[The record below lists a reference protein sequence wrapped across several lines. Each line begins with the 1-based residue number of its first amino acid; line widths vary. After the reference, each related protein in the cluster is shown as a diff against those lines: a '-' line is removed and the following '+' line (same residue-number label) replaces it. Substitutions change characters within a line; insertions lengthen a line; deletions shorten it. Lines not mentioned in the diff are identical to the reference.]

1 MKAAVWACV
10 TRACVIWICA
20 AAPLLA
26 RPVTYILQPEASRVT
41 FAAPFGSGPITG
53 RFPIRSADVVLDFDQ
68 PSRSRIA
75 VRLSIAGAEAS
86 FPFAAEA
93 MKGATV
99 LDARSF
105 PEARFESTAVQGDI
119 TAAKVTGKL
128 TLRGVTRPVTLKA
141 EILRQRGTEAG
152 DLSRL
157 TVHLTGRL
165 KRSDFGATGWA
176 GTVGDA
182 VDLDILARIARAG
195 G

>member
-1 MKAAVWACV
+1 MKAASALVCA
-10 TRACVIWICA
+10 IWLGA
-20 AAPLLA
+20 ATLAEA
-26 RPVTYILQPEASRVT
+26 RPEAYVLQPETSRVS

-75 VRLSIAGAEAS
+75 VRLNIAGAEAS

-93 MKGATV
+93 MKGAAV
-99 LDARSF
+99 LDARAF

-141 EILRQRGTEAG
+141 EILRQRGTKEG

-176 GTVGDA
+176 DMVGDV

-195 G
+195 S

>member
-1 MKAAVWACV
+1 MKAAAIWAC
-10 TRACVIWICA
+10 AIWVCA

-26 RPVTYILQPEASRVT
+26 RPVSYVLQAEASRVT
-41 FAAPFGSGPITG
+41 FAAPFSGGPITG
-53 RFPIRSADVVLDFDQ
+53 QFPIRSADVVLDFDQ

-75 VRLSIAGAEAS
+75 VRLSIAGAEAN

-119 TAAKVTGKL
+119 AAAQVTGNL
-128 TLRGVTRPVTLKA
+128 TLRGVTRRVILKA
-141 EILRQRGTEAG
+141 EILRQRGTRAG

-165 KRSDFGATGWA
+165 KRSDFGATGFN
-176 GTVGDA
+176 TMVGDA

>member
-1 MKAAVWACV
+1 MKAASAWVCA
-10 TRACVIWICA
+10 IWLGLAPA
-20 AAPLLA
+20 AQA
-26 RPVTYILQPEASRVT
+26 RSEAYVLQPESSRVT
-41 FAAPFGSGPITG
+41 FSARSGGGPITG
-53 RFPIRSADVVLDFDQ
+53 RFPIRSADVVLDFEN
-68 PSRSRIA
+68 PARSRIS
-75 VRLSIAGAEAS
+75 VRLSIAGADAS

-99 LDARSF
+99 LDARDF

-119 TAAKVTGKL
+119 ASAKVTGNL

-141 EILRQRGTEAG
+141 EILRQRGTKAG

-165 KRSDFGATGWA
+165 KRSDFGATGF
-176 GTVGDA
+176 GDMVGDA

-195 G
+195 S

>member
-1 MKAAVWACV
+1 M
-10 TRACVIWICA
+10 
-20 AAPLLA
+20 
-26 RPVTYILQPEASRVT
+26 
-41 FAAPFGSGPITG
+41 
-53 RFPIRSADVVLDFDQ
+53 VLDFDQ

-75 VRLSIAGAEAS
+75 VRLNIAGAEAN

-99 LDARSF
+99 LDARAF

-141 EILRQRGTEAG
+141 EILRQRGTKEG

-176 GTVGDA
+176 DMVGDV

-195 G
+195 S